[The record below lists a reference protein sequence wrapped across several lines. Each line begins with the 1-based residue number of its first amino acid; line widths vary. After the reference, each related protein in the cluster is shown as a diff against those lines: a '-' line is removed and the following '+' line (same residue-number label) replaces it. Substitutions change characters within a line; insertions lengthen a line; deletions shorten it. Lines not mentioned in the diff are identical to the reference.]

1 MDDIHS
7 KNINSLHSDFLV
19 IGSGLAGLYASLYA
33 SRFGKVLLLTKSTLE
48 ESNSYWAQGGI
59 AAAIDPEDS
68 PLFHLEDT
76 VKAGRGLCNREAVEI
91 LVREGVERVTDL
103 IALGMKFDL
112 GEKGLELG
120 LEGGH
125 SKRRVLHAGGN
136 STGKEMVQF
145 LISSVQANPNIFIF
159 ENTEVAE
166 LISNGER
173 CFGSLAFNLNIQK
186 YWVLIAKYTI
196 LAAGGASGIYLRTT
210 NPQTATGDGIA
221 LGFRAGA
228 EITDM
233 EFIQFHPTAFYT
245 ENGETFLISEAVRG
259 EGAFLLNNT
268 LDRFMLKYHELAE
281 LAPRDVVSRAIF
293 NEMKRSGVT
302 YVYLSLKHLNP
313 DFIRKRFSNI
323 YNASLQYGVDITD
336 DLIPVAPAAHYLIGG
351 VKTGLW
357 AETNIKGLF
366 ACGEVA
372 CTGVHGANRL
382 ASNSLLECIVFARR
396 AVDLARES
404 DKWTDKSENLVKDLS
419 FILNPDSQKDSFIKL
434 KSIISQIMS
443 EHVGIVRS
451 AYGLKRALEVF
462 EKVASSGDELVGYY
476 KLKLQ
481 NILDVCSLVARSAL
495 LRTESRGAHIRE
507 DFPNEDPSWKA
518 HIVLKRDSEP
528 LVVKGN

>member
-1 MDDIHS
+1 
-7 KNINSLHSDFLV
+7 
-19 IGSGLAGLYASLYA
+19 
-33 SRFGKVLLLTKSTLE
+33 
-48 ESNSYWAQGGI
+48 
-59 AAAIDPEDS
+59 
-68 PLFHLEDT
+68 
-76 VKAGRGLCNREAVEI
+76 
-91 LVREGVERVTDL
+91 
-103 IALGMKFDL
+103 
-112 GEKGLELG
+112 
-120 LEGGH
+120 
-125 SKRRVLHAGGN
+125 
-136 STGKEMVQF
+136 
-145 LISSVQANPNIFIF
+145 
-159 ENTEVAE
+159 
-166 LISNGER
+166 
-173 CFGSLAFNLNIQK
+173 
-186 YWVLIAKYTI
+186 
-196 LAAGGASGIYLRTT
+196 
-210 NPQTATGDGIA
+210 
-221 LGFRAGA
+221 
-228 EITDM
+228 M

-293 NEMKRSGVT
+293 NEMKRSGVN

>member
-1 MDDIHS
+1 
-7 KNINSLHSDFLV
+7 
-19 IGSGLAGLYASLYA
+19 
-33 SRFGKVLLLTKSTLE
+33 
-48 ESNSYWAQGGI
+48 
-59 AAAIDPEDS
+59 
-68 PLFHLEDT
+68 
-76 VKAGRGLCNREAVEI
+76 
-91 LVREGVERVTDL
+91 
-103 IALGMKFDL
+103 
-112 GEKGLELG
+112 
-120 LEGGH
+120 
-125 SKRRVLHAGGN
+125 
-136 STGKEMVQF
+136 
-145 LISSVQANPNIFIF
+145 
-159 ENTEVAE
+159 
-166 LISNGER
+166 
-173 CFGSLAFNLNIQK
+173 
-186 YWVLIAKYTI
+186 
-196 LAAGGASGIYLRTT
+196 
-210 NPQTATGDGIA
+210 
-221 LGFRAGA
+221 
-228 EITDM
+228 
-233 EFIQFHPTAFYT
+233 
-245 ENGETFLISEAVRG
+245 
-259 EGAFLLNNT
+259 
-268 LDRFMLKYHELAE
+268 
-281 LAPRDVVSRAIF
+281 
-293 NEMKRSGVT
+293 
-302 YVYLSLKHLNP
+302 
-313 DFIRKRFSNI
+313 
-323 YNASLQYGVDITD
+323 
-336 DLIPVAPAAHYLIGG
+336 VAPAAHYLIGG

-528 LVVKGN
+528 LVVRGN